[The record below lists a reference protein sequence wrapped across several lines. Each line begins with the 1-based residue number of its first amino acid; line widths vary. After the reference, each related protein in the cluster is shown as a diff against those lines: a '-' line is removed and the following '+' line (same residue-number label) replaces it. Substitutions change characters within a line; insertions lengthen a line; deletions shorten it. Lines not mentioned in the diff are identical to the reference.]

1 MCVLVRFWLKH
12 LIAIL
17 GLSCPFENVTGV
29 DMREKK
35 APDTLSQSSI
45 NGKIIIS
52 EDLRQGCCIRTF
64 KQT

>member
-12 LIAIL
+12 LIATL

-29 DMREKK
+29 DIREKRQQI
-35 APDTLSQSSI
+35 ASFAI

-52 EDLRQGCCIRTF
+52 EDLRQWFCIRTN